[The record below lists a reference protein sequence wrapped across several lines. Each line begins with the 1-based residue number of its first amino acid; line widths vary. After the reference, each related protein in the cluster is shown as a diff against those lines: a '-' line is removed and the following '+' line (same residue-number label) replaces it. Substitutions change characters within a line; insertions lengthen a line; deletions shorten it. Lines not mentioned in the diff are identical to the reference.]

1 MNVSFTRNIS
11 NEELELVKAN
21 QALKAAEEQR
31 RNIEKYAK
39 LQELA
44 KQAAAVAE
52 AEAMAAKQRAVIAA
66 ANTKKEL
73 ECLWIDDK
81 KKGLYNRAKEKLLE
95 FIQILDDGKLLQYN
109 ARTIQNEIRNLE
121 SKVLDNLAKK
131 ANSLKDNFNS
141 NKKKNNRT
149 RKRREAIIKP
159 LEQILEDTSSFPF
172 MVFFLVNIA
181 FIMSNKMQLSN
192 YTVVNC
198 LLGLYGQWRG
208 FREFAAEC
216 AGIKKTKVYKE
227 TPVSTIDEKWKKAA
241 SKVGFIKPK
250 PKPIVHNPKPKPKL
264 NELFGR
270 NRKGKSEELPTVYE
284 SYRKPPELK
293 SALKKTSSFGPQVAE
308 KPKYLTQDQLTPKKL
323 MPKQKRTVMSFSDE
337 RFSHF
342 SSYPNDL
349 RPPTDT
355 SFGRDWIVG
364 KNNKY

>member
-141 NKKKNNRT
+141 NKKK
-149 RKRREAIIKP
+149 II
-159 LEQILEDTSSFPF
+159 EQE
-172 MVFFLVNIA
+172 
-181 FIMSNKMQLSN
+181 
-192 YTVVNC
+192 
-198 LLGLYGQWRG
+198 
-208 FREFAAEC
+208 
-216 AGIKKTKVYKE
+216 KE
-227 TPVSTIDEKWKKAA
+227 
-241 SKVGFIKPK
+241 
-250 PKPIVHNPKPKPKL
+250 
-264 NELFGR
+264 
-270 NRKGKSEELPTVYE
+270 
-284 SYRKPPELK
+284 
-293 SALKKTSSFGPQVAE
+293 E
-308 KPKYLTQDQLTPKKL
+308 KP
-323 MPKQKRTVMSFSDE
+323 
-337 RFSHF
+337 
-342 SSYPNDL
+342 
-349 RPPTDT
+349 
-355 SFGRDWIVG
+355 
-364 KNNKY
+364 